1 MKRRNLYAAGL
12 ALVALALAADAANG
26 QRRGAGAARTNANA
40 SAADVALPASDA
52 AAVVDLRRLLNEAV
66 PRALAS
72 DPARLAQVN
81 ADLDRFKTQTGID
94 PRAFERVTAGA
105 RFVNTSAGGFKVG
118 HVVALADG
126 TFDAAALVAAA
137 RTAAGGSHREERHGG
152 KTVHVFT
159 VSQRVKL
166 FGVLPEM
173 NVREFALCPLDADT
187 VAVGELA
194 AVRAAVDAAAG
205 RGRVSAALL
214 ALARQNPSALVGF
227 GANAPPALAR
237 AAAGLGGEVERSLAS
252 IRQFY
257 GSVGT
262 TQAGF
267 DLLIGARTPTAA
279 DARRLVDTLKALKSL
294 GDFAAAQRTG
304 ARGEA
309 LRRALANVRL
319 EPQGND
325 ALIRLDVPSADVL
338 GLFGTP

>member
-1 MKRRNLYAAGL
+1 MKRRNVYAAGL
-12 ALVALALAADAANG
+12 ALVALMLAAGGSSANG
-26 QRRGAGAARTNANA
+26 QRRGAGAARTNAD
-40 SAADVALPASDA
+40 AADVALPASDA
-52 AAVVDLRRLLNEAV
+52 VAVVDLRRLLNEAV
-66 PRALAS
+66 PRALAG

-81 ADLDRFKTQTGID
+81 ADIDRFKTQTGID

-105 RFVNTSAGGFKVG
+105 RFVNTAAGGFKVD

-126 TFDAAALVAAA
+126 TFEPGALVTAARAAAQ
-137 RTAAGGSHREERHGG
+137 GNHREERYGG
-152 KTVHVFT
+152 KTIHVLT
-159 VSQRVKL
+159 VNQRVRL

-173 NVREFALCPLDADT
+173 NVREFALAALDADT

-194 AVRAAVDAAAG
+194 AVRAAVDASAG

-214 ALARQNPSALVGF
+214 ALARQNPAAVVGF

-267 DLLIGARTPTAA
+267 DLLIGARTPAAA
-279 DARRLVDTLKALKSL
+279 DARRLADTLKALKSL

-304 ARGEA
+304 PRGEA
-309 LRRALANVRL
+309 LRRALANVRI

-338 GLFGTP
+338 ALF